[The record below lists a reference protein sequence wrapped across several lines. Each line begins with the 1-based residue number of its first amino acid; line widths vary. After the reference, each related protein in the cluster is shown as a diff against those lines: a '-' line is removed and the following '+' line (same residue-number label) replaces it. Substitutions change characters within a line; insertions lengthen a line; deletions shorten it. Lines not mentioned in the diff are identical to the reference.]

1 MSTTRAADP
10 RQVPSDRA
18 ASAIRVWV
26 AFYTRGLP
34 IELAT
39 DRRDLIESDLWDE
52 AQEAAWLGETSGL
65 ARQRWSRWLRG
76 MPADVS
82 WRIEQQR
89 RTRKLP
95 RRADVRISKGQLA
108 AISVVTIYYVVVMIA
123 GLMTSRSFREWAGM
137 WPALIGLGLSVVGL
151 LLAIPNAK
159 AGFVVGMIG
168 TAIAFLAMPWMFP
181 FYLPLPIVLGY
192 RLHREQA
199 TTQPSAPGT

>member
-1 MSTTRAADP
+1 MKTADP
-10 RQVPSDRA
+10 QQAPNDRA
-18 ASAIRVWV
+18 GSAIRVWV

-34 IELAT
+34 VELAK

-52 AQEAAWLGETSGL
+52 AQEAAWLGETSGF

-89 RTRKLP
+89 RTTKLP

-108 AISVVTIYYVVVMIA
+108 AIGVVTIFYVVVMIA
-123 GLMTSRSFREWAGM
+123 GLMSSASFREWAGM
-137 WPALIGLGLSVVGL
+137 GPALLGLGLSVVGL
-151 LLAIPNAK
+151 LLAIPKAR

-168 TAIAFLAMPWMFP
+168 TAIAFLVMPWMFP

-192 RLHREQA
+192 RLYREQA
-199 TTQPSAPGT
+199 TQPSAPGT